1 MTNPFYE
8 DYKNEFQVPN
18 FKSIKIDHYLPAFEE
33 GIRAH
38 EKEIINIS
46 NNDKNPSFENTIAEL
61 EKSGELLTKVTAVF
75 YNLLSADTND
85 DLDKLSEKI
94 GPKLSAHRDS
104 LFLNE
109 KIFKRLKSIKTNE
122 YSSLSSEQQR
132 LTDEMIRNFEMNGA
146 NLSEQSKERFI
157 EINKKLTELSIKF
170 DQNVLKDTNNSEL
183 YINDEK
189 ELGGLSDKI
198 KDQAKRLAKNK
209 GYSSGWVFNPTRIS
223 MYPFLTSSTN
233 RDLREQLYK
242 MYVNRG
248 KNPNEFNNEEIVRE
262 MANLRLEK
270 AQLMGFTNHAEL
282 SLQKT
287 MAKSSNG
294 VNALLNQVW
303 EPAKAMAQ
311 EEIKDMQDLIQEEG
325 NNFALQ
331 AWDWMHY
338 SEKVR
343 KRKYDFDSAEVQPY
357 LEMDA
362 IRDSAFE
369 LASRLFGIKF
379 IQKNDIP
386 KYHPDVD
393 TFEVLDKNGDHLG
406 VFLTDYF
413 ARPSKQGGAWMNTFR
428 DQSNFDGRV
437 RPIVLNVCN
446 FAKPN
451 DGEKAFLTFE
461 HAETLFH
468 EFGHALHG
476 LLSDVDY
483 PYLSGTS
490 VTRDYVEFPS
500 QLMENWI
507 RHSDFLA
514 EFAKH
519 FETGK
524 PIPKRLLEKMSSAG
538 TFNQGFA
545 TTEYMVAS
553 MLDLA
558 WHTIETPVENTEEF
572 EQTLFK
578 EIGKPVEI
586 DSRYGSTYFGHIF
599 AGGYAAGYYSYMW
612 SEVLDSHA
620 FEIFDKEG
628 LYDSEYA
635 EKLKDFVYSSGNS
648 VDLMNQYK
656 KFRGEEPNV
665 SSLLRKRGLN

>member
-1 MTNPFYE
+1 MKICIFGGG
-8 DYKNEFQVPN
+8 
-18 FKSIKIDHYLPAFEE
+18 SI
-33 GIRAH
+33 G
-38 EKEIINIS
+38 
-46 NNDKNPSFENTIAEL
+46 
-61 EKSGELLTKVTAVF
+61 GLLAV
-75 YNLLSADTND
+75 NL
-85 DLDKLSEKI
+85 EKI
-94 GPKLSAHRDS
+94 GLKVSVIARGQHLEAMKKNGLTLINPLGDETTAVVNCTDDAKSLGVQDY
-104 LFLNE
+104 LFLTI
-109 KIFKRLKSIKTNE
+109 KSPALLPSLKT
-122 YSSLSSEQQR
+122 
-132 LTDEMIRNFEMNGA
+132 IRPLVGKNTAIITCMNGIPHWYFHKLDSKYA
-146 NLSEQSKERFI
+146 NYKINCLDPDLLIDNILPPDNIVGSVVYPACEIIEPGKIKHIAGNRFSLGEPDGSESDRIKFISETFKKTGLRAPIQKNIRDEIWLKLIGNLS
-157 EINKKLTELSIKF
+157 
-170 DQNVLKDTNNSEL
+170 
-183 YINDEK
+183 
-189 ELGGLSDKI
+189 
-198 KDQAKRLAKNK
+198 
-209 GYSSGWVFNPTRIS
+209 FNPIS
-223 MYPFLTSSTN
+223 ALTGGT
-233 RDLREQLYK
+233 LEQIC
-242 MYVNRG
+242 NDQG
-248 KNPNEFNNEEIVRE
+248 TEEIVRE

-545 TTEYMVAS
+545 TTEYMIAS

-558 WHTIETPVENTEEF
+558 WHTIESPVENTEKF

-635 EKLKDFVYSSGNS
+635 EKLEDFVYSSGNS

>member
-1 MTNPFYE
+1 M
-8 DYKNEFQVPN
+8 V
-18 FKSIKIDHYLPAFEE
+18 S
-33 GIRAH
+33 
-38 EKEIINIS
+38 
-46 NNDKNPSFENTIAEL
+46 
-61 EKSGELLTKVTAVF
+61 
-75 YNLLSADTND
+75 
-85 DLDKLSEKI
+85 
-94 GPKLSAHRDS
+94 
-104 LFLNE
+104 
-109 KIFKRLKSIKTNE
+109 
-122 YSSLSSEQQR
+122 
-132 LTDEMIRNFEMNGA
+132 
-146 NLSEQSKERFI
+146 
-157 EINKKLTELSIKF
+157 
-170 DQNVLKDTNNSEL
+170 
-183 YINDEK
+183 DEK
-189 ELGGLSDKI
+189 ELSGLTAEI
-198 KDQAKRLAKNK
+198 KDQAKRLAENK
-209 GYSSGWVFNPTRIS
+209 GYSTGWVFNPTRIS

-242 MYVNRG
+242 MYINRG
-248 KNPNEFNNEEIVRE
+248 KNPNEFNNEDIVRR

-311 EEIKDMQDLIQEEG
+311 QEIDDMQELIQEEG
-325 NNFALQ
+325 NNFALR

-357 LEMDA
+357 LEMDS
-362 IRDSAFE
+362 IRNSAFE
-369 LASRLFGIKF
+369 LANRLFGIKF
-379 IQKNDIP
+379 VQKNDIP

-393 TFEVLDKNGDHLG
+393 TFEVLDKSGKHLG

-524 PIPKRLLEKMSSAG
+524 PIPKKLLEKMSAAG

-545 TTEYMVAS
+545 TTEYMIAS

-558 WHTIETPVENTEEF
+558 WHTIESPVENTEKF

-628 LYDSEYA
+628 LYDREYA
-635 EKLKDFVYSSGNS
+635 EKLEDFVYSSGNS
-648 VDLMNQYK
+648 VDLMNQYE

-665 SSLLRKRGLN
+665 NSLLRKRGLN